1 MIDPFQ
7 VGAAVRV
14 TKSGM
19 WQGFRGVITKRHGN
33 MIQVVGNHY
42 MMMTANPCELEL
54 LDDPFAF
61 DDLITMP
68 GDLKVRR

>member
-14 TKSGM
+14 TKAGM
-19 WQGFRGVITKRHGN
+19 WHGFRGVITKRHGN
-33 MIQVVGNHY
+33 MIQVVGNDDV
-42 MMMTANPCELEL
+42 MMTACPCDLEI
-54 LDDPFAF
+54 LDDPLAF

-68 GDLKVRR
+68 GEFKVRR